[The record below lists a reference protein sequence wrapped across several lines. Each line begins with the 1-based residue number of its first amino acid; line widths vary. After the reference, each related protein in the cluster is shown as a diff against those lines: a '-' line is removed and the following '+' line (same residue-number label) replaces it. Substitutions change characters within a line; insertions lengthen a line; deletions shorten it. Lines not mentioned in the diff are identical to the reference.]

1 MLRSALPSAAR
12 WLEPPARISR
22 TLYTPRIPVADIV
35 QILPFRFERRRGPVR
50 WFKLKDATGTVSC
63 YAISDMPVVKRV
75 MSFCPHVSSMH
86 NLGEFSRNLVLGTFI
101 KTCQEISR
109 LAEIGQK
116 YQEIYMKK

>member
-1 MLRSALPSAAR
+1 
-12 WLEPPARISR
+12 
-22 TLYTPRIPVADIV
+22 VADIV